1 MAFTFKD
8 FKLSE
13 HAIKPHYLVI
23 GHPISHSLS
32 PLMHQAALNFHGI
45 DANYFAVDLHTS
57 EISEFISWCNRDE
70 FLGCNITIPY
80 KNAFLEVVDWIDPV
94 SEEMQTINTIVKE
107 NHSLKGYNTDVY
119 GFLKGLEPYMDEMDL
134 TRAIIFGTGGAAR
147 AVKTALLETGFEELI
162 FVSRNASGKESLFD
176 GNNIKIVNYEQ
187 WHAFADDASLIVNT
201 TPVGMH
207 PKTSEMPI
215 SKSEVNLLN
224 DKICYDL
231 IYNPLETQFL
241 KHAKKAGAVTLNG
254 LDMLI
259 YQGSKSFEMWTSKTF
274 PIEQIKKKLNDYFLR
289 H

>member
-1 MAFTFKD
+1 MVFTFQD
-8 FKLSE
+8 FILSD
-13 HAIKPHYLVI
+13 HSSNPHYLVI

-32 PLMHQAALNFHGI
+32 PLMHQTALDFHGI
-45 DANYFAVDLHTS
+45 DANYVAVDLQTN
-57 EISEFISWCNRDE
+57 EISDFISWCNRDQ

-80 KNAFLEVVDWIDPV
+80 KNTFLEVVDWFDPV
-94 SEEMQTINTIVKE
+94 AEKMQTINTIVKE

-119 GFLKGLEPYMDEMDL
+119 GFLKGLEPYMDAMDL

-147 AVKTALLETGFEELI
+147 AVKTALFDAGFEELI
-162 FVSRNASGKESLFD
+162 FVSRNVSGIESLFD
-176 GNNIKIVNYEQ
+176 ENNINIVNYEQ
-187 WHAFADDASLIVNT
+187 WHAYAEDASLIVNT

-207 PKTSEMPI
+207 PKTAKMPI
-215 SKSEVNLLN
+215 SESEINLLK

-259 YQGSKSFEMWTSKTF
+259 YQGSKSFELWTGKTF
-274 PIEQIKKKLNDYFLR
+274 PIEQIKKKLNDYFLN